1 MAGSDSNRRPAR
13 QSRIAESMRLAA
25 WAHSPGRQAPHKPAS
40 DFARSNGR
48 REASGGELKHG

>member
-1 MAGSDSNRRPAR
+1 
-13 QSRIAESMRLAA
+13 MRLAA